1 MRTKDGRE
9 LANALNIIFVELPK
23 AKGLEDSVETNTA
36 LENWAI
42 FLKDADNPKKADV
55 IRKLTDKEAG
65 LMNAQKSLSSIS
77 ANRDLW
83 IAQYHQELHERDR
96 ISGLEAAHNNGVRD
110 GKIQSAK
117 NALSMG
123 FSSAQASKITGLSEE
138 EIRKL
143 Q

>member
-42 FLKDADNPKKADV
+42 FLKEADNPKKADV

-77 ANRDLW
+77 ASVFWDSMPAGSFKNKKRAVALFSHVN
-83 IAQYHQELHERDR
+83 YLY
-96 ISGLEAAHNNGVRD
+96 SGG
-110 GKIQSAK
+110 I
-117 NALSMG
+117 
-123 FSSAQASKITGLSEE
+123 
-138 EIRKL
+138 
-143 Q
+143 

>member
-23 AKGLEDSVETNTA
+23 AKGLEDSLETNTA

-123 FSSAQASKITGLSEE
+123 LSPAQVSKITGLSEE

>member
-1 MRTKDGRE
+1 MLFR
-9 LANALNIIFVELPK
+9 
-23 AKGLEDSVETNTA
+23 S
-36 LENWAI
+36 ENWAI
-42 FLKDADNPKKADV
+42 FLKDADNPKKVDV

-96 ISGLEAAHNNGVRD
+96 ISGLEAAHRKGLDEGRREE
-110 GKIQSAK
+110 KIQSAK

>member
-9 LANALNIIFVELPK
+9 LANALNIIFIELPK

-42 FLKDADNPKKADV
+42 FLKEADNPKKADV

-123 FSSAQASKITGLSEE
+123 LSPAQVSKITGLSEE